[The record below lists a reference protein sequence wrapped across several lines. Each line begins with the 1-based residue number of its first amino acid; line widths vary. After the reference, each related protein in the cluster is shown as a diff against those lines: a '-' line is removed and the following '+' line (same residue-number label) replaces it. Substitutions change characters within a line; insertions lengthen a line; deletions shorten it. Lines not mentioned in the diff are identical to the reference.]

1 MSAATRLS
9 ALLALL
15 LCGAIFGFYYAWVC
29 STMWGLDMAAPQVAV
44 AAMQAMNASVRNAVF
59 APSFFGTPVV
69 LLLTATL
76 AWRDNRRPAAKG
88 FALAAAIVAFGGV
101 LLTMRF
107 NVPMNEA
114 LALEA
119 PQTPEAAEAIW
130 QAYSPRWQMFNQIR
144 AALMG
149 LALLITGWS
158 LMALSRAPR

>member
-69 LLLTATL
+69 LLLTAAL

-88 FALAAAIVAFGGV
+88 FAPPSWATAGRTRVSISS
-101 LLTMRF
+101 M
-107 NVPMNEA
+107 
-114 LALEA
+114 
-119 PQTPEAAEAIW
+119 I
-130 QAYSPRWQMFNQIR
+130 SPTIS
-144 AALMG
+144 AV
-149 LALLITGWS
+149 S
-158 LMALSRAPR
+158 PS